1 VTTMLEDHKQEIR
14 ELVGGILE
22 IDPADLGDEDSFRD
36 DHSADSM
43 RSIEILAALE
53 LKYDISIDQSE
64 LPSMGTL
71 AGVYEAVGKAA
82 GWQ

>member
-1 VTTMLEDHKQEIR
+1 MTTMLEDHKQEIR

-22 IDPADLGDEDSFRD
+22 IDPAELGDEDSFRD
-36 DHSADSM
+36 DHDADSM

-64 LPSMGTL
+64 LPTMGTL
-71 AGVYEAVGKAA
+71 AGVYEAVGRAA